1 MTPIAAIVVAFS
13 TVIEE
18 HRQMIGGSNKDTRRI
33 NIYTYTLRMRAAINQ
48 SLGRNFS

>member
-1 MTPIAAIVVAFS
+1 MTPIAAIVVAF
-13 TVIEE
+13 TTAIEE

-33 NIYTYTLRMRAAINQ
+33 NIYTYTLRIRATIHQ